1 MSGRFSRAASANSL
15 AADVFQRIFFIFFYY
30 YYYYYYYY
38 YFCGRSTT
46 TTTTFLSLLYNAT
59 TSSVLLQTAPSFR
72 SRSSNQLAEPNC
84 SINEFCLNN
93 TSIGEHYVRRNR
105 NPREFTA
112 IQASKEMFGE
122 VRWEVGFQVVIG
134 LSPSYPMPR
143 CAPLPPSPLSSLP
156 APPRP
161 LLPPYFSLAA
171 RRTNRAS
178 GILGFSCE
186 ASLLSLSA
194 PLPKKPRIKNKKR
207 SARSAAR
214 NL

>member
-1 MSGRFSRAASANSL
+1 MFFNAYFS
-15 AADVFQRIFFIFFYY
+15 FF
-30 YYYYYYYY
+30 
-38 YFCGRSTT
+38 STSTSTSTSTTTT

-112 IQASKEMFGE
+112 IQASEEMFGD
-122 VRWEVGFQVVIG
+122 VRWEVGFQVVIVIG

-143 CAPLPPSPLSSLP
+143 CRCAPCPPPHCPHCQHRRGRCCRRTFHWRLGERIGL
-156 APPRP
+156 RE
-161 LLPPYFSLAA
+161 SLASPVRHLYSHSQRPSQKNRGSKIKKDQRDQ
-171 RRTNRAS
+171 RRA
-178 GILGFSCE
+178 IY
-186 ASLLSLSA
+186 
-194 PLPKKPRIKNKKR
+194 RI
-207 SARSAAR
+207 
-214 NL
+214 

>member
-1 MSGRFSRAASANSL
+1 MFFNAYFS
-15 AADVFQRIFFIFFYY
+15 FF
-30 YYYYYYYY
+30 
-38 YFCGRSTT
+38 STSTSTSTTTT

-112 IQASKEMFGE
+112 IQASKEMFGD
-122 VRWEVGFQVVIG
+122 VRWEVGFQVVIVIG

-143 CAPLPPSPLSSLP
+143 TPLPLRAMPPSPLPSLP

-161 LLPPYFSLAA
+161 LLPPCFSLAA

>member
-1 MSGRFSRAASANSL
+1 MFFNAYFS
-15 AADVFQRIFFIFFYY
+15 FFSTSTST
-30 YYYYYYYY
+30 
-38 YFCGRSTT
+38 STT

-112 IQASKEMFGE
+112 IQASKEMFGD
-122 VRWEVGFQVVIG
+122 VRWEVGFQVVIVIG

-161 LLPPYFSLAA
+161 LLPPCFSLAA

-178 GILGFSCE
+178 GISAFSCDT
-186 ASLLSLSA
+186 SPLLLSA
-194 PLPKKPRIKNKKR
+194 PLPKKPWIIKKDQ
-207 SARSAAR
+207 RSAAR